1 MFIEGYYIGSSTMN
15 SVKLNQDGVSSATEV
30 EEVTVEL
37 HDATT
42 YALVDT
48 ATGTLNTD
56 GSLSVTFN
64 TAAAGSY
71 YIAVKGSNLIQTWSA
86 EPQAVGTTPLSY
98 DFSSAATQA
107 YGSNMREM
115 EPGVF
120 AFYNGDVNQDQVVDN
135 ADLDPMYPD
144 IDNSAFGVLA
154 TDINGD
160 GVIDNSDLDN
170 LYINLDNSVFANY
183 PQ

>member
-1 MFIEGYYIGSSTMN
+1 MN

-42 YALVDT
+42 FELVDT

-56 GSLSVTFN
+56 GTLSVTFN
-64 TAAAGSY
+64 TASAGSY
-71 YIAVKGSNLIQTWSA
+71 YIAVKGVNLLQTWSA
-86 EPQAVGTTPLSY
+86 DPQAVGTSPLNY
-98 DFSSAATQA
+98 DFSIDATQA

-120 AFYNGDVNQDQVVDN
+120 AMYNGDVNQDESIDNTDLDDVFVDIESFGSGVLATDFNGDGAVDN
-135 ADLDPMYPD
+135 ADLDNVFLS
-144 IDNSAFGVLA
+144 IEAFRY
-154 TDINGD
+154 
-160 GVIDNSDLDN
+160 SDH
-170 LYINLDNSVFANY
+170 
-183 PQ
+183 P

>member
-1 MFIEGYYIGSSTMN
+1 MFVEGYYIGSGEMN

-30 EEVTVEL
+30 EDMTVEL

-42 YALVDT
+42 YELVDT

-56 GSLSVTFN
+56 GTLSVTFN
-64 TAAAGSY
+64 TVAAGSY
-71 YIAVKGSNLIQTWSA
+71 YIAVKGVNMVETWSA
-86 EPQAVGTTPLSY
+86 APQAVGSSPLSY
-98 DFSSAATQA
+98 DFSSTSAQA
-107 YGSNMREM
+107 YGGNMREM
-115 EPGVF
+115 ESGVF
-120 AFYNGDVNQDQVVDN
+120 AFYSGDVNQDQVVDN

-144 IDNSAFGVLA
+144 IDNSAYGVLA

-170 LYINLDNSVFANY
+170 LYINLNNSVYANY